1 MLDTFGAVTSAK
13 GTRPVANASASAN
26 GLSTS
31 GYQESAT
38 GLNPV
43 RLRGSASSV
52 TAGRSIAS
60 YAWTQV
66 SGEQL
71 MSGTQTTADVDLPA
85 ATSSSDLVFQLTV
98 TDSVGESHSSFT
110 ALRVV
115 ASGEDGSSPSSVAS
129 ASSGGTTTP
138 TTDNSSGSSSSVSA
152 GDGGGGGGGATTLPG
167 LLLMSLLMWVF
178 RALASTSSKP
188 IAQS

>member
-1 MLDTFGAVTSAK
+1 MLDAFAAVSAVK

-26 GLSTS
+26 GLGTS

-60 YAWTQV
+60 YSWTQV

-71 MSGTQTTADVDLPA
+71 MSGTQTSADVDLPA
-85 ATSSSDLVFQLTV
+85 PTSSSDLVFQLTV
-98 TDSVGESHSSFT
+98 TDSVGEAHSSFT

-115 ASGEDGSSPSSVAS
+115 ASGDDGSSPSSVAN

-138 TTDNSSGSSSSVSA
+138 TTDNGSGSSSAVSA
-152 GDGGGGGGGATTLPG
+152 GGGGGGGGATTLPG
-167 LLLMSLLMWVF
+167 LLLFTLLAGLF
-178 RALASTSSKP
+178 RRLGSASTSMT
-188 IAQS
+188 AQS